1 MRSVVFPNLQSNHL
15 FGFAWAVVIA
25 LLFLLA
31 LDTFVGNHHED
42 SSTYLYVGK
51 GILEGEI
58 PYLDRWDNK
67 GPLQYLLNA
76 VGLVLNEEWG
86 FWVMQGLFLLA
97 SSAFAFLVFRRS
109 FGSIPA
115 LFALALFLVFYRW
128 FASPGNFTE
137 QYGLLFQF
145 LALYLFLRSQEER
158 VPAHSHTRFA
168 LIHIGIGVLGAAAFL
183 IRPNL
188 VALWLVIGIFWFL
201 RRGNVIRKLAW
212 AVCGGGSAL
221 AAVAVFFIAIGAWD
235 ALWSAVFTYN
245 FAYSTATSS
254 ERAGVAF
261 LLATET
267 IPISLLVV
275 AAWAIALVFFV
286 QHRTLP
292 NRSKG
297 LLPVALML
305 LPLEVVSLSLS
316 GFTYHHY
323 FLTVLP
329 VATLLLAFLVWW
341 FLERLHRYRSH
352 AAILLLLVATFYL
365 YSEFQYNQLI
375 EKYVTKGVLAEDSDS
390 RLAARIKEWTDPSD
404 YVLVWGYGP
413 RIHLL
418 SERDAPSRY
427 FYHFPL
433 IQPHYTSQAMRKEF
447 LTDLEENMPVLIV
460 DADYRW
466 FPSLARSEH
475 ENWRPNR
482 RHKHDLEDFEP
493 LFNFI
498 EANYVA
504 IGKFL
509 HYAIY
514 ALKSDSGAP
523 PTSVQG
529 ELIIRSNYDVY
540 LKNQTLIYVRHPC
553 AHDDARNAFILH
565 VIPVD
570 KSVIDGDAHANL
582 DFYFFE
588 GVNWQVGESCVVSV
602 ELPDFPIAS
611 IRTGQYNAAR
621 TAHEWLSE
629 YHFSR
634 PN

>member
-1 MRSVVFPNLQSNHL
+1 MN
-15 FGFAWAVVIA
+15 
-25 LLFLLA
+25 
-31 LDTFVGNHHED
+31 
-42 SSTYLYVGK
+42 LYVAK

-145 LALYLFLRSQEER
+145 ATLYLFLRSQEESDS
-158 VPAHSHTRFA
+158 VPSQFRFA
-168 LIHIGIGVLGAAAFL
+168 SLHIGIGVLGAAAFL

-188 VALWLVIGIFWFL
+188 VAIWLVVGLYWLLL
-201 RRGNVIRKLAW
+201 RGSSIRRLAW
-212 AVCGGGSAL
+212 AVLGGGSTL
-221 AAVAVFFIAIGAWD
+221 LAVAVLFIANGAFG
-235 ALWSAVFTYN
+235 ALWSAVFAFN
-245 FAYSTATSS
+245 FAHSDATLNDRLS
-254 ERAGVAF
+254 V
-261 LLATET
+261 LLDLATAMF
-267 IPISLLVV
+267 PFSPLVV
-275 AAWAIALVFFV
+275 AAWGMALVLFV
-286 QHRTLP
+286 QDRTLP
-292 NRSKG
+292 DRCKG
-297 LLPVALML
+297 LLPVALIL
-305 LPLEVVSLSLS
+305 LPLEIVSLTLS
-316 GFTYHHY
+316 GFSFHHY
-323 FLTVLP
+323 YLTVLP
-329 VATLLLAFLVWW
+329 VATLLLAFFVWW
-341 FLERLHRYRSH
+341 SLERLPRYH
-352 AAILLLLVATFYL
+352 ALAAVLLLSAATFYS
-365 YSEFQYNQLI
+365 YSEFQYSQLL
-375 EKYVTKGVLAEDSDS
+375 EKYVTKGIFAEDRESQI
-390 RLAARIKEWTDPSD
+390 AARLKAWTDPSE
-404 YVLVWGYGP
+404 YILVWSNGP
-413 RIHLL
+413 RIYLVA
-418 SERDAPSRY
+418 ERNAPSRY